1 MAAGGVDPD
10 VGADRSI
17 LIIDDHDLFATA
29 VGMALREVGL
39 PAHRVTTTHS
49 AAAILAQASALPAG
63 LALLDLH
70 LGQDETGC
78 RLDGVELIPDLR
90 ALGWTVL
97 VVTGSR
103 DEAGEAA
110 AIAAGAVGVV
120 LKSASFTELLDT
132 VRAAAAGQA
141 VMGEHTRRTWLL
153 RHRGYQQ
160 QERELAGRLGR
171 LSPRER
177 EVLTLL
183 AQGLRAHQI
192 AEQFVVELTTV
203 RTQIRAIL
211 AKLDVTSQLEA
222 VALSSRARDHHTV
235 ATLRAVRDT

>member
-1 MAAGGVDPD
+1 MGPD
-10 VGADRSI
+10 VSVDRSI
-17 LIIDDHDLFATA
+17 LIMDDHDLFATA
-29 VGMALREVGL
+29 VCMALGEQGL
-39 PAHRVTTTHS
+39 SVHRVTTTHS
-49 AAAILAQASALPAG
+49 ATAILAQASAVPTG

-70 LGQDETGC
+70 LGEDETGC
-78 RLDGVELIPDLR
+78 SLDGVELIPDLR
-90 ALGWTVL
+90 ARGWTVL
-97 VVTGSR
+97 VVSGSR
-103 DEAGEAA
+103 DEVREAA
-110 AIAAGAVGVV
+110 AIGAGAVGVV

-132 VRAAAAGQA
+132 IRRAAAGEA
-141 VMGEHTRRTWLL
+141 VMSADTRRTWLI

-183 AQGLRAHQI
+183 AQGFRAHQI

-211 AKLDVTSQLEA
+211 AKLDVNSQLEA
-222 VALSSRARDHHTV
+222 VALLSRARERHTV
-235 ATLRAVRDT
+235 ATLRAVRDN